1 MRARLLLIVA
11 GLTFITV
18 ACGSSTTP
26 ASPITPTPPATPS
39 GPSTSA
45 SVAGDWTGTS
55 VDSQGT
61 TNVTFTVAQTGTE
74 VTGTVQTRAPGI
86 DDGSCNF
93 CHRNK
98 NGTFSGS
105 VAGDVLTMNLKFAAG
120 VEGDPT
126 PICSATMTGSASGV
140 AAGRLTGT
148 YTGSDTCE
156 GAFLNGALAMTR
168 K

>member
-11 GLTFITV
+11 GFTFVGV

-26 ASPITPTPPATPS
+26 AAPTTPPSPS
-39 GPSTSA
+39 GPPAPSTNA

-61 TNVTFTVAQTGTE
+61 TNVTWTVTQTGAQ
-74 VTGTVQTRAPGI
+74 VSGTVQTRAPGI

-98 NGTFSGS
+98 NGTFSGT
-105 VAGDVLTMNLKFAAG
+105 VAGDVLTLNLKFAEG

-126 PICSATMTGSASGV
+126 PICSATMTGSASGA

-148 YTGSDTCE
+148 YTGSDSCE
-156 GAFLNGALAMTR
+156 GAFLNGTLAMTR
-168 K
+168 R

>member
-11 GLTFITV
+11 GLTFVTV
-18 ACGSSTTP
+18 GCGSSTAP
-26 ASPITPTPPATPS
+26 ASATTPTSPS
-39 GPSTSA
+39 GPSTG
-45 SVAGDWTGTS
+45 AGAAGEWTGTS

-61 TNVTFTVAQTGTE
+61 TNVTFVVAQTGTE
-74 VTGTVQTRAPGI
+74 VTGSVQTRAPGI

-98 NGTFSGS
+98 NGTFSGT
-105 VAGDVLTMNLKFAAG
+105 VAGDVLTMNLRFAAG

-140 AAGRLTGT
+140 GAGRLTGT
-148 YTGSDTCE
+148 YTGSDSCE
-156 GAFLNGALAMTR
+156 GAFLNGTLAMIR

>member
-11 GLTFITV
+11 GLTFVTV

-26 ASPITPTPPATPS
+26 ASPTSPTPPS
-39 GPSTSA
+39 GPSTTA

-74 VTGTVQTRAPGI
+74 VTGIVQTRAPGI

-98 NGTFSGS
+98 NGTVSGT

-140 AAGRLTGT
+140 ATGQLSGA
-148 YTGSDTCE
+148 YSGSDSCE
-156 GAFLNGALAMTR
+156 GAFLNGTIAMTR
-168 K
+168 R